1 VGNARLIDT
10 IATAVFAAVALVAF
24 LTFHD
29 YGLGWDDYT
38 HSQYGQLLLDYYR
51 SGFSDKRALSFVN
64 LYMYGGGFDMAA
76 ALLDRIT
83 PFDLFETRRFF
94 GAIVGIIGLAVTWRL
109 ARRLGGPEFGASTG
123 AWAGL
128 AAVLLLATCPQ
139 YYGHMFI
146 NPKDAPFAVA
156 MLVLLLGLARALLE
170 YPKPSVATVVIFGA
184 GLGLAIGSRILAGM
198 AALYMLVP
206 LAMTFAADLRET
218 NAHDAARN
226 FGRFILILLPGLAI
240 AYAIMA
246 VIWPWSIQDP
256 LNPIRAVGY
265 FSEFFE
271 KPWKEMYEGVPI
283 SVPDMPRSYIPVM
296 FGLKMPEIFIALALC
311 GLIGSIIAAFR
322 SDIPVRRRAA
332 IILVVFAALLPVMIA
347 LITRPAMYNGI
358 RHFLFVI
365 PPLAVLGGLA
375 AGFIIEAIRKKSQ
388 QAAIATALVMLAG
401 VIVPVTD
408 MVRIH
413 PYQYANFNRIAGG
426 IYEADDNFM
435 LDYWGLAF
443 KQAAQGLR
451 DKLTEQLEVPTR
463 GRRWRVAVCGPHLA
477 AAVEL
482 GPEFVTTWEPKGA
495 DFAMMLGT
503 YYCAEYDAPVLVE
516 IEREDVVF
524 ARVYDIR
531 GKNYTSVFNN
541 PTNTPQASPQ
551 PQ

>member
-1 VGNARLIDT
+1 VEKTQRLIDYA
-10 IATAVFAAVALVAF
+10 ATAVFAAVAFVAL
-24 LTFHD
+24 LTFRD

-51 SGFSDKRALSFVN
+51 SGLSDKRALSFVN

-83 PFDLFETRRFF
+83 PFDLFETRRLF
-94 GAIVGIIGLAVTWRL
+94 GAMVGIIGLAVTWRL
-109 ARRLGGPEFGASTG
+109 ARRLGGAKLGS
-123 AWAGL
+123 WAGL
-128 AAVLLLATCPQ
+128 AAVLLLASCPQ

-146 NPKDAPFAVA
+146 NPKDGPFAVA
-156 MLVLLLGLARALLE
+156 MMVLLLGLARALEE
-170 YPKPSVATVVIFGA
+170 YPKPSIPTVLIFGI

-206 LAMTFAADLRET
+206 LAMIIGSELRKKNARKTAA
-218 NAHDAARN
+218 N
-226 FGRFILILLPGLAI
+226 FGRFVLILLPGLVL

-246 VIWPWSIQDP
+246 VVWPWSVQDP
-256 LNPIRAVGY
+256 LNPLRAVSY

-271 KPWKEMYEGVPI
+271 KPWKEMFEGVPI
-283 SVPDMPRSYIPVM
+283 SVPDMPRSYIPVL
-296 FGLKMPEIFIALALC
+296 FALKMPEIFIALAAC
-311 GLIGSIIAAFR
+311 GLVGSVAAAFR
-322 SDIPVRRRAA
+322 STIPIRRRAA
-332 IILVVFAALLPVMIA
+332 FVLVVFAALLPVTIA
-347 LITRPAMYNGI
+347 IITRPAMYNGI

-375 AGFIIEAIRKKSQ
+375 VSVIIETIRKKSQ
-388 QAAIATALVMLAG
+388 QAAIAVALIMFAG
-401 VIVPVTD
+401 AIVPVID

-426 IYEADDNFM
+426 IYEADDNYM

-451 DKLTEQLEVPTR
+451 DKLTEQLEIPTK
-463 GRRWRVAVCGPHLA
+463 GRRWRVAVCGPHA
-477 AAVEL
+477 AAEVEL

-541 PTNTPQASPQ
+541 PTNTPQAGPQ
-551 PQ
+551 Q

>member
-1 VGNARLIDT
+1 VGHARLIDA

-24 LTFHD
+24 LTFRD

-94 GAIVGIIGLAVTWRL
+94 GAIVGIIGLALTWRL
-109 ARRLGGPEFGASTG
+109 ARRLGGPEFGP
-123 AWAGL
+123 WAGL

-156 MLVLLLGLARALLE
+156 MMVLLLGLARALLE
-170 YPKPSVATVVIFGA
+170 YPKPSVATVLIFGV

-206 LAMTFAADLRET
+206 LAMIFAADLRET
-218 NAHDAARN
+218 SARDAARN

-246 VIWPWSIQDP
+246 VIWPWSIQDL

-283 SVPDMPRSYIPVM
+283 SVPDMPRSYIPVL
-296 FGLKMPEIFIALALC
+296 FGLKMPEIFIALALS
-311 GLIGSIIAAFR
+311 GIIGGVIAAFR
-322 SDIPVRRRAA
+322 STIPVRRRAA
-332 IILVVFAALLPVMIA
+332 ILLVVFAALLPVGIA
-347 LITRPAMYNGI
+347 MITRPAMYNGV
-358 RHFLFVI
+358 RHFLFII

-375 AGFIIEAIRKKSQ
+375 AGFIIWMIAQKSQ
-388 QAAIATALVMLAG
+388 RVAIATALAMLAG
-401 VIVPVTD
+401 TIVPVSD

-443 KQAAQGLR
+443 KQAAQELR
-451 DKLTEQLEVPTR
+451 NKLTEQLQVPTQ

-531 GKNYTSVFNN
+531 GKNFTSVFNN
-541 PTNTPQASPQ
+541 PTSTAQ
-551 PQ
+551 PHQ

>member
-1 VGNARLIDT
+1 MANTERLIDL
-10 IATAVFAAVALVAF
+10 AAAAVFAAVALVAA
-24 LTFHD
+24 LTFRD

-51 SGFSDKRALSFVN
+51 SGLADKRALSFVN

-83 PFDLFETRRFF
+83 PFDLFETRRLF
-94 GAIVGIIGLAVTWRL
+94 GAVIGIAGLVVTWRL
-109 ARRLGGPEFGASTG
+109 TRRLGGPGIGPNTG
-123 AWAGL
+123 PNIGPWAGL
-128 AAVLLLATCPQ
+128 IAVLLLASCPQ

-156 MLVLLLGLARALLE
+156 MMILLLGLTRVLEE
-170 YPKPSVATVVIFGA
+170 YPKPKATTMLIF
-184 GLGLAIGSRILAGM
+184 GLGLGLSIGSRILAGM
-198 AALYMLVP
+198 AALYMIVP
-206 LAMTFAADLRET
+206 LAMIVVSDLRET
-218 NAHDAARN
+218 AARKAAGN
-226 FGRFILILLPGLAI
+226 FGRFILVLLPGLVL

-246 VIWPWSIQDP
+246 FIWPWSVIDP
-256 LNPIRAVGY
+256 LNPLRAVGY

-271 KPWKEMYEGVPI
+271 KPWKEMYEGVPV
-283 SVPDMPRSYIPVM
+283 SVPDMPRSYVPVL
-296 FGLKMPEIFIALALC
+296 FALKMPEIFIALAAC
-311 GLIGSIIAAFR
+311 GLVGSLIAAFR
-322 SDIPVRRRAA
+322 TGIAVRHRAA
-332 IILVVFAALLPVMIA
+332 LVLIVFAALLPVAIA
-347 LITRPAMYNGI
+347 IATRPAMYNGI

-375 AGFIIEAIRKKSQ
+375 GGWIIEAIRKKSP
-388 QAAIATALVMLAG
+388 QAAIATSLVMLAG

-426 IYEADDNFM
+426 IYEADDNYM

-443 KQAAQGLR
+443 KQAAQELR
-451 DKLTEQLEVPTR
+451 TKLTEQLETPTK
-463 GRRWRVAVCGPHLA
+463 GRRWRVAVCGPHA
-477 AAVEL
+477 AAEVEL

-541 PTNTPQASPQ
+541 PTSTPQQ
-551 PQ
+551 